1 MRTDE
6 STATAATAT
15 AAPAV
20 SAAEADVR
28 RYYDLVDAGDVP
40 GLVGLFTPDATY
52 HRPGYEPFV
61 GHEGLTRFYGGA
73 RVIRTGRHTLTK
85 VLVEGSDIAVHGE
98 FNGELHDG
106 TTVALRFADFFQ
118 LTPDGRFGRRDT
130 FFFAPLV

>member
-1 MRTDE
+1 MRTDDTTTT
-6 STATAATAT
+6 TATSR
-15 AAPAV
+15 

-40 GLVGLFTPDATY
+40 GLVGLFTADATY
-52 HRPGYEPFV
+52 HRPGYEPLE
-61 GHEGLTRFYGGA
+61 GHEGLTRFYSGA

-85 VLVEGSDIAVHGE
+85 VLVEGSNVAVHGE

-106 TTVALRFADFFQ
+106 TTVGLRFADFFQ
-118 LTPDGRFGRRDT
+118 IAADGRFSRRDT

>member
-1 MRTDE
+1 MRTDD
-6 STATAATAT
+6 STTTATTTAT
-15 AAPAV
+15 
-20 SAAEADVR
+20 SAEADVR
-28 RYYDLVDAGDVP
+28 RYYELVDAGDVP
-40 GLVGLFTPDATY
+40 GLVGLFTSDATY
-52 HRPGYEPFV
+52 HRPGYEPFE

-106 TTVALRFADFFQ
+106 TTVGLRFADFFQ
-118 LTPDGRFGRRDT
+118 LTADGRFARRDT